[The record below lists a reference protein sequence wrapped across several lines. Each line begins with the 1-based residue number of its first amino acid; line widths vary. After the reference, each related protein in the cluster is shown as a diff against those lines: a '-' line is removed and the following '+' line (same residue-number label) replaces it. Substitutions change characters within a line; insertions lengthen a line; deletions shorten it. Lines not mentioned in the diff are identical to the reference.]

1 MIRRIQPGSSSCTAS
16 FRRPQGGLSL
26 IELMVSMAASLI
38 VLLAIGQMY
47 MGSKA
52 SYRITEGLISL
63 QESGRYGLASVGHAV
78 MMADHWGGVD
88 VTEVS
93 GNPTVTGVS
102 GSSDCDS
109 AWVVDLSNP
118 IFGMDGD
125 AVISGVTGF
134 SDCVQGGEYVP
145 GSDVLVVRYADS
157 QPVDNSVVS
166 STASPNSSNDLFI
179 RTATGERGTLFLGGS
194 DPVSATGI
202 ADQDGT
208 DNYRYR
214 VEAFFLRP
222 CSVLDASSNCT
233 DGIPTLTRL
242 TYGDGGNVE
251 QQALV
256 DGVEQIQFQ
265 YGIDDTGTGRVSR
278 FVSASTV
285 PNWNQVLAVRIDMLV
300 RTLNPDVGFSDP
312 NSTYTL
318 AGGTADSGLVY
329 TVPSGGNQ
337 YHRKQMSKVI
347 QIRNRTR
354 F

>member
-1 MIRRIQPGSSSCTAS
+1 MSTPIQIGRRSCAPAP
-16 FRRPQGGLSL
+16 RREQGGLSL

-47 MGSKA
+47 VGSKA
-52 SYRITEGLISL
+52 SYRITEGLMSL
-63 QESGRYGLASVGHAV
+63 QESGRYGLETIGHAV

-88 VTEVS
+88 AAEVS
-93 GNPTVTGVS
+93 GSPSVSGVS

-109 AWVVDLSNP
+109 SWVVDLSTP
-118 IFGMDGD
+118 VFGMDGD
-125 AVISGVTGF
+125 AAVSGVTGF
-134 SDCVQGGEYVP
+134 ADCVPGDAYVP
-145 GSDVLVVRYADS
+145 YSDILVVRYADG
-157 QPVDNSVVS
+157 QTVDDTVVS
-166 STASPNSSNDLFI
+166 STTNPDSSNDLFI
-179 RTATGERGTLFLGGS
+179 RTATGERGSLFLGGVT
-194 DPVSATGI
+194 PASATGI
-202 ADQDGT
+202 ADRDGT

-222 CSVLDASSNCT
+222 CSVLNGSACT

-242 TYGDGGNVE
+242 TYGDAGNVE
-251 QQALV
+251 QQAVV

-265 YGIDDTGTGRVSR
+265 YGIDDTGSGRVSR

-285 PNWNQVLAVRIDMLV
+285 PSWTRVVAVRIDMLI
-300 RTLNPDVGFSDP
+300 RTLNQDVGFSDP

-318 AGGTADSGLVY
+318 AGGTADNGLVY
-329 TVPSGGNQ
+329 AVPSGDDR
-337 YHRKQMSKVI
+337 YRRKRVTKVV